1 MRHFQLN
8 LKKIALLCGL
18 CLLAG
23 SVLGAP
29 EFPQR
34 PSPPRLV
41 NDFTQLLSADE
52 AAKLE
57 RKLVDYNDSTS
68 TQIAIVCIPDLAG
81 YDVSD
86 YAFKLAESWGIGQ
99 KGTNNGI
106 LILIKPKNE
115 NGLGKVFIATGYGME
130 ERVPD
135 AYCKRIIEQQI
146 IPAFRENDFYGGLD
160 AATGTLIQMASG
172 TYKAS
177 AKSQTSGF
185 GFFIGLA
192 LVFFVVFFLLKAFFG
207 KRGPDDHNDHFTTG
221 GRNNGVTDAI
231 FTAAIFSALM
241 NSGRSSGGGF
251 GNGGSFGG
259 GGGFGGFGGGSFGGG
274 GAGGSW

>member
-1 MRHFQLN
+1 
-8 LKKIALLCGL
+8 
-18 CLLAG
+18 
-23 SVLGAP
+23 
-29 EFPQR
+29 
-34 PSPPRLV
+34 
-41 NDFTQLLSADE
+41 
-52 AAKLE
+52 
-57 RKLVDYNDSTS
+57 
-68 TQIAIVCIPDLAG
+68 
-81 YDVSD
+81 
-86 YAFKLAESWGIGQ
+86 
-99 KGTNNGI
+99 

-130 ERVPD
+130 ERIPD

-146 IPAFRENDFYGGLD
+146 IPAFKQNDYYRGLD
-160 AATGTLIQMASG
+160 GATSTLIQMASG

-177 AKSQTSGF
+177 AKSETTGL

-192 LVFFVVFFLLKAFFG
+192 LIFFVIFFLLRAFFG

-221 GRNNGVTDAI
+221 GRKNGVTDAI

-251 GNGGSFGG
+251 GGGGSFG

>member
-1 MRHFQLN
+1 MRYYALFI
-8 LKKIALLCGL
+8 KKIAFLS
-18 CLLAG
+18 CLLLFAA
-23 SVLGAP
+23 SVFAAS

-34 PSPPRLV
+34 PSPARLV
-41 NDFTQLLSADE
+41 NDFTQLLTADE
-52 AAKLE
+52 VGRLE
-57 RKLVDYNDSTS
+57 QKLVAYNDSTS
-68 TQIAIVCIPDLAG
+68 TQIAVVCIADLAG
-81 YDVSD
+81 YDISD
-86 YAFKLAESWGIGQ
+86 YAYRLAESWGIGQ

-115 NGLGKVFIATGYGME
+115 NGSGRVFIATGYGME
-130 ERVPD
+130 EKIPD

-146 IPAFRENDFYGGLD
+146 IPAFKQSNYYGGID
-160 AATGTLIQMASG
+160 AATSTLIEMASG

-177 AKSQTSGF
+177 PQAEKSGF
-185 GFFIGLA
+185 AFLIGLA

-207 KRGPDDHNDHFTTG
+207 KRNDNDNDHFTTG
-221 GRNNGVTDAI
+221 GKGNRVADTI
-231 FTAAIFSALM
+231 LTAAIFSSLM

-251 GNGGSFGG
+251 GGGGSFGG